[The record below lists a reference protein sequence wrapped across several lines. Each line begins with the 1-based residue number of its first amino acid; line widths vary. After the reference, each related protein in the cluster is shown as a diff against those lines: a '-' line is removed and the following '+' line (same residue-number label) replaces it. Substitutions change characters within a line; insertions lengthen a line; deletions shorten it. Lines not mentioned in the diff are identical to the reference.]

1 MGFVLL
7 NYDVKWP
14 HHDLLE
20 GGYAPPNV
28 VKGISFIPDT
38 KATIMIRRRIHT

>member
-14 HHDLLE
+14 HRNFLE
-20 GGYAPPNV
+20 GGYAPPDKV
-28 VKGISFIPDT
+28 YGISNRPDPN
-38 KATIMIRRRIHT
+38 ATIMVRRRIHA